1 MTEMKSPDSPNFEE
15 FFRAI
20 FPRAVRA
27 AYRITGDRGL
37 AEDAAIQAMSRAH
50 FHWRRVGTLPWRDGW
65 VLKTTFRE
73 ALHLAW
79 QPPIDSPNEELDV
92 ADMVVL
98 RSALVDALNRLPKRQ
113 REAVG
118 LRYLVDLPDA
128 EVARAMAISLTSVKT
143 HLHRGLRRLRL
154 QSQDLA

>member
-79 QPPIDSPNEELDV
+79 QPPIDSPNEALDV

-98 RSALVDALNRLPKRQ
+98 RSA
-113 REAVG
+113 
-118 LRYLVDLPDA
+118 LVDLPDA